1 MNELTKPVEAV
12 VITQYEKI
20 KTDIAILAQ
29 EDKDAVFQYR
39 EPKGNALAR
48 SHVFKMR
55 KVRGEIERAR
65 KEAKAYALA
74 YGKRVD
80 GAAAELESQVDA
92 LIKRHQDQIDA
103 IENEERDRKAKH
115 QAVIAGMQTAAMLGD
130 ADSATVAK
138 AIDAVRAVDCQSLDE
153 FKPDGLRAQAEAVAA
168 LTILLE
174 RAKVREAEA
183 AELVR
188 LRAEAAA
195 RVEAERIAAA
205 QREAVESERK
215 RAEREQAEKDA
226 RAKVEAEAKD
236 RAAREAVEAA
246 ERAKAE
252 AERRV
257 KAQEEAARALAA
269 KVEADQKASVERE
282 ARMAAQIKA
291 EAERRVKE
299 EAERKA
305 EDARRAEVRAA
316 YRGTKIK
323 AIAASLSE
331 LKAAGKIASMT
342 ALATCIVDGDVRG
355 VSAD

>member
-80 GAAAELESQVDA
+80 GAASELESQVDA
-92 LIKRHQDQIDA
+92 LIKRHQDQIDI

-115 QAVIAGMQTAAMLGD
+115 LAVIAGMQTAAMLGD
-130 ADSATVAK
+130 ADSATVTK
-138 AIDAVRAVDCQSLDE
+138 ALDAVKVVDCQSLDE
-153 FKPDGLRAQAEAVAA
+153 FKPDGLRAQAGAVAA
-168 LTILLE
+168 LTLLLD
-174 RAKVREAEA
+174 RAKLRESEA
-183 AELVR
+183 AELAR
-188 LRAEAAA
+188 LRAESATRA
-195 RVEAERIAAA
+195 EAERIAAA
-205 QREAVESERK
+205 QREAVEAERR
-215 RAEREQAEKDA
+215 RAEQEQAAKDA
-226 RAKVEAEAKD
+226 RAQAEQEDKD
-236 RAAREAVEAA
+236 RAAREAVESA

-252 AERRV
+252 AERRA

-269 KVEADQKASVERE
+269 KVEAERKSSVERE

-291 EAERRVKE
+291 EAERRAKE
-299 EAERKA
+299 DADRKA
-305 EDARRAEVRAA
+305 EEARRAAAKEASRAQ
-316 YRGTKIK
+316 RVKT
-323 AIAASLSE
+323 IAASLSE